1 MILATTV
8 YTNTFLSLT
17 PSSLN
22 LKRKYRTKG
31 LECHGS
37 MSLAKCTVVVY
48 ALLYFDIQQAPRII
62 PPGFERGK
70 LSTKVMTRAAVA
82 TACLADDEFGN
93 RVTELQ
99 LRGSGQWFEAK
110 ALYLTPKDL
119 SHQPSLR
126 WTINPMAN

>member
-93 RVTELQ
+93 RVNYNSEAPDNG
-99 LRGSGQWFEAK
+99 LRPK
-110 ALYLTPKDL
+110 LYTSPQKTC
-119 SHQPSLR
+119 H
-126 WTINPMAN
+126 INHP